1 MTKALKGYRVL
12 DLSRL
17 LPGPY
22 CTMLLGDLGADVV
35 KVEDVQTGDPSRFNQ
50 PRVGDQSIRFRQ
62 LNRNK
67 RSIAIDL
74 KSTKGRE
81 LFLKLAVTAD
91 LVLEQFRPGVV
102 DRLGVGYDAVCRVN
116 PGIVYCSLTGYGQS
130 GPYRDRAGHDL
141 NYVGL
146 AGALGLTADD
156 SGRPAIPGVQIADIA
171 GGMMAAFSM
180 LAALLA
186 RQRTGQGQY
195 IDVSMFDVV
204 LSMLPVPA
212 ANEFAGSSIG
222 IGGRYILTG
231 AYPFY
236 NVYETGDGG
245 FLTLGALEPKF
256 WQNFCR
262 AVGREDLI
270 PRQFDE
276 GERRDE
282 LFRVLR
288 EIFKSRTRND
298 WVAIMQTADCC
309 CEPVLSMAESFSHAQ
324 TLARDLILQVMQK
337 DGLELRQLGFGYK
350 LSATPPAVDS
360 PSPALG
366 EHTDELLEEL
376 RVTPE
381 EIAAMKTAGV
391 VR

>member
-1 MTKALKGYRVL
+1 MNKALAGYRVL

-22 CTMLLGDLGADVV
+22 CTMLLGDLGADVI
-35 KVEDVQTGDPSRFNQ
+35 KVEDVQTGDPSRWNQ
-50 PRVGDQSIRFRQ
+50 PRAGDQSIRFRQ

-74 KSTKGRE
+74 KSTKGHE
-81 LFLKLAVTAD
+81 IFLKLAATAD
-91 LVLEQFRPGVV
+91 VLLEQFRPGVV
-102 DRLGVGYDAVCRVN
+102 DRLGVAYDAVSRIN
-116 PGIVYCSLTGYGQS
+116 PGIVYCSLTGYGQT

-146 AGALGLTADD
+146 AGALGLTADA

-171 GGMMAAFSM
+171 GGMIAAFAI

-186 RQRTGQGQY
+186 RQRSGRGQF

-212 ANEFAGSSIG
+212 ANEFAGSPIG

-236 NVYETGDGG
+236 NVYETADGA
-245 FLTLGALEPKF
+245 FMTLGALEPKF

-262 AVGREDLI
+262 TAGREDLI

-276 GERRDE
+276 GARRDE
-282 LFRVLR
+282 LFREVR
-288 EIFKSRTRND
+288 EIFRSRTRD
-298 WVAIMQTADCC
+298 EWVSIMKTADCC
-309 CEPVLSMAESFSHAQ
+309 CEPVLSMTESFAHAQ
-324 TLARDLILQVMQK
+324 TLARSLILQVKQE
-337 DGLELRQLGFGYK
+337 DGLQLQQLGFGYK
-350 LSATPPAVDS
+350 LSETPPAVDS

-366 EHTDELLEEL
+366 EHTNGLLEEL
-376 RVTPE
+376 GFTLE
-381 EIAAMKTAGV
+381 ETSELRTQRI